1 MGVVAPLTSGWV
13 VETMASPVR
22 DDNSDADSDLEEL
35 QGDIAKFDESVR
47 EFLASHEGSG
57 DGHPYGRPSR
67 GGRGS
72 RGPRKAAK
80 PRGDITARLSRV
92 NQAFL
97 TGDYDRALELVSEVI
112 RINAETFQAWTA
124 LASIFREQGELDR
137 ALAAMMYAAHLRPKD
152 IGGWMSCAA
161 YALNNFGGD
170 EEANMKTARLCFS
183 AALRADPHN
192 REARLGKAAMCH
204 SQGHYSQAILEYNYL
219 LRQRPADLDIVRKLA
234 ETCADGKENIS
245 NNASAKTAYRR
256 FFDSVIP
263 NGPGDRFEGLW
274 YDIGIYAD
282 LCASSGSYRETI
294 KELKALARWMVG
306 RASEHYWDHVQ
317 DDDREWD
324 MDSSRRSQCTDFTN
338 SLFSPSRYGESL
350 PLDLRMRLAML
361 RLRLLDKDEAMRH
374 LNYLDPSTQDTRD
387 FVDEFP
393 AVAYDLAE
401 ELMKSA
407 VTDVATNVLEIL
419 RETSN
424 APDSTI
430 LLQLGRCYI
439 AAGEQPKAEECF
451 LAAIDADEDSIDARI
466 ELANM
471 YEEAK
476 EGEEALILAAEAMAL
491 QDARHH
497 QIGLGRT
504 DITGRS
510 TIRQGEVRRRMSQ
523 TIQSAANAGINK
535 QLRVPK
541 RYRPKRLAGAD
552 TLRQDE
558 QARAIKLTKQYD
570 IVRDLKLRISEGQV
584 NLTGQWMNASRDL
597 VDEFRSLKR
606 FYSWDK
612 YLHFLGK
619 KQVSTSMPSQAPD
632 SELSQMYERLTRSL
646 APQADSS
653 VAGIHQGMHQG
664 ISFDNWLNIFLDYAI
679 GLAIDHQR
687 EEAYQVCE
695 AAKDSVVF
703 QASNYEFLIHIAW
716 TVCAIYTNDEERCV
730 TIARH
735 LMRNGVMSDANRMFA
750 LLSRL
755 CQSPVSWYTSGP
767 AQKFI
772 LRQIRAID
780 NSYEQLFATK
790 FEPSEAGEATFSRID
805 MDVCLLMLYDISV
818 GLIVYLRLFLTSK
831 VTGSK
836 ESDGQPELGQNGW
849 QDLRMV
855 VANGLSDTQKM
866 PTTAKGQNNVS
877 TILLLLAT
885 ASGLHATEQTRVT
898 QAETAPRSSSGGSI
912 TGTSQCEARTIN
924 YITHTLPQ
932 LCLTSSWSST
942 AAVAESTRPF
952 TATEPTPTGHN
963 LTPTVAETGP
973 VEIQDSTMIAQET
986 SESTDTDL
994 IAEPFMSFEDWK
1006 NIMLQRTGQNP
1017 QDLKQ
1022 RKGLD
1027 VHNDEHQRPQSYT
1040 GSDMGDEGEISL
1052 NFGGYAE
1059 KLDAEDGYDGGGEH
1073 PDESSSEAGQTTLHR
1088 SKDAGKTCKERF
1100 SFASFDAGATILK
1113 TNPGA
1118 KNSKA
1123 ILVENKDT
1131 YMLLE
1136 CATPNKYVI
1145 IELTDDIW
1153 VDTIVLANFEFF
1165 SSMIRHFRVS
1175 VSDRYPVRMEKWK
1188 ELGTF
1193 EARNSRDIQA
1203 FLVENPQIWA
1213 KYLRLEFLTHYSNE
1227 YYCPVSLVRV
1237 HGSRMLDKWKDSE
1250 IGPDD
1255 DHVGEIDGV
1264 AEIGITLQENL
1275 SKSGDIKENNN
1286 TYANVADMCPAIEAT
1301 PFPLSSLTCPVDK
1314 PPTFMNNSIVANKD
1328 INSTQYGI
1336 AVDNQ
1341 TIEPEQRQIS
1351 ATAQESSGHAATSS
1365 TTYKDAKSASESS
1378 TNSEDEHPSDKA
1390 ASKGMR
1396 SATTETTSSVSPAA
1410 ATGKIPVASASSS
1423 RSRVNGTSIAT
1434 PSPPTIQEG
1443 FFNSVTKRLQQVESN
1458 LTLSLKYVEEQSKH
1472 VQDAFQRSE
1481 QKQILKIS
1489 SVLAELNQTVL
1500 AELRNF
1506 RDQYDQ
1512 IWQSTVLALESQKD
1526 QSQRDILALSSRLH
1540 VLADEVVFQK
1550 RMAIVQAILLLS
1562 CLLLVIFSRGV
1573 PIPTLGSLSDQ
1584 GMGTSEAFAEIL
1596 ASMQRRD
1603 MYPSGS
1609 PVYSLDARTPNTPE
1623 PHAASSPERPMASSQ
1638 LSMDD
1643 FGYQRPSPP
1652 LTPNTELDGGASD
1665 WQTSCHSSAVQV
1677 TSYDKGARHI
1687 SSRKP
1692 LPSLPEDVSS
1702 PGHC

>member
-1 MGVVAPLTSGWV
+1 
-13 VETMASPVR
+13 MASPAR
-22 DDNSDADSDLEEL
+22 DDKSDADSDLEEL

-57 DGHPYGRPSR
+57 DGHTYGRPSR

-192 REARLGKAAMCH
+192 REARLGKAAVCH

-263 NGPGDRFEGLW
+263 YGPGDRFEGLW

-306 RASEHYWDHVQ
+306 RVSEQYWDYVQ

-324 MDSSRRSQCTDFTN
+324 IDSSRRSQCTDFTD

-361 RLRLLDKDEAMRH
+361 RLRLLDKGEAMRH
-374 LNYLDPSTQDTRD
+374 LNYLDHSTQDTRD
-387 FVDEFP
+387 FVGEFP

-407 VTDVATNVLEIL
+407 VTDVATSILEIL

-439 AAGEQPKAEECF
+439 AAGEQPKAEEYF

-476 EGEEALILAAEAMAL
+476 EGEEALILTAEAMAL

-497 QIGLGRT
+497 QTGLGRT
-504 DITGRS
+504 DITGRL
-510 TIRQGEVRRRMSQ
+510 TIHQGEIRRRMSQ
-523 TIQSAANAGINK
+523 TIQIAVNAGTNK
-535 QLRVPK
+535 QSHVPK

-558 QARAIKLTKQYD
+558 QARAIKLSKQYD

-619 KQVSTSMPSQAPD
+619 KQVSMSMPSQAPD

-703 QASNYEFLIHIAW
+703 QASNYEFMIHIAW

-730 TIARH
+730 AIARH

-780 NSYEQLFATK
+780 NSYEQLFATN

-805 MDVCLLMLYDISV
+805 MDVCLLMLYGHILFTSTSYTYAISYFLRARSLDPRNPMV
-818 GLIVYLRLFLTSK
+818 NLSLGLAYVHYGLKRQSTNRQYLLLQGQAFLAQYFEAGESEGARPLAERYYNTGRLFQL
-831 VTGSK
+831 
-836 ESDGQPELGQNGW
+836 L
-849 QDLRMV
+849 
-855 VANGLSDTQKM
+855 GLSQLGSNLYSNAIEANNAEHHNTDIDTLV
-866 PTTAKGQNNVS
+866 A
-877 TILLLLAT
+877 
-885 ASGLHATEQTRVT
+885 
-898 QAETAPRSSSGGSI
+898 
-912 TGTSQCEARTIN
+912 IN
-924 YITHTLPQ
+924 
-932 LCLTSSWSST
+932 S
-942 AAVAESTRPF
+942 
-952 TATEPTPTGHN
+952 
-963 LTPTVAETGP
+963 
-973 VEIQDSTMIAQET
+973 
-986 SESTDTDL
+986 
-994 IAEPFMSFEDWK
+994 FMSFLAAGNK
-1006 NIMLQRTGQNP
+1006 TAAFSL
-1017 QDLKQ
+1017 LK
-1022 RKGLD
+1022 K
-1027 VHNDEHQRPQSYT
+1027 
-1040 GSDMGDEGEISL
+1040 
-1052 NFGGYAE
+1052 
-1059 KLDAEDGYDGGGEH
+1059 KL
-1073 PDESSSEAGQTTLHR
+1073 
-1088 SKDAGKTCKERF
+1088 
-1100 SFASFDAGATILK
+1100 IL
-1113 TNPGA
+1113 
-1118 KNSKA
+1118 
-1123 ILVENKDT
+1123 
-1131 YMLLE
+1131 
-1136 CATPNKYVI
+1136 
-1145 IELTDDIW
+1145 
-1153 VDTIVLANFEFF
+1153 
-1165 SSMIRHFRVS
+1165 
-1175 VSDRYPVRMEKWK
+1175 
-1188 ELGTF
+1188 
-1193 EARNSRDIQA
+1193 
-1203 FLVENPQIWA
+1203 
-1213 KYLRLEFLTHYSNE
+1213 
-1227 YYCPVSLVRV
+1227 
-1237 HGSRMLDKWKDSE
+1237 
-1250 IGPDD
+1250 
-1255 DHVGEIDGV
+1255 
-1264 AEIGITLQENL
+1264 
-1275 SKSGDIKENNN
+1275 
-1286 TYANVADMCPAIEAT
+1286 
-1301 PFPLSSLTCPVDK
+1301 
-1314 PPTFMNNSIVANKD
+1314 
-1328 INSTQYGI
+1328 
-1336 AVDNQ
+1336 
-1341 TIEPEQRQIS
+1341 
-1351 ATAQESSGHAATSS
+1351 
-1365 TTYKDAKSASESS
+1365 
-1378 TNSEDEHPSDKA
+1378 
-1390 ASKGMR
+1390 
-1396 SATTETTSSVSPAA
+1396 
-1410 ATGKIPVASASSS
+1410 
-1423 RSRVNGTSIAT
+1423 
-1434 PSPPTIQEG
+1434 
-1443 FFNSVTKRLQQVESN
+1443 
-1458 LTLSLKYVEEQSKH
+1458 
-1472 VQDAFQRSE
+1472 
-1481 QKQILKIS
+1481 
-1489 SVLAELNQTVL
+1489 
-1500 AELRNF
+1500 
-1506 RDQYDQ
+1506 
-1512 IWQSTVLALESQKD
+1512 
-1526 QSQRDILALSSRLH
+1526 
-1540 VLADEVVFQK
+1540 
-1550 RMAIVQAILLLS
+1550 
-1562 CLLLVIFSRGV
+1562 
-1573 PIPTLGSLSDQ
+1573 
-1584 GMGTSEAFAEIL
+1584 
-1596 ASMQRRD
+1596 
-1603 MYPSGS
+1603 
-1609 PVYSLDARTPNTPE
+1609 
-1623 PHAASSPERPMASSQ
+1623 
-1638 LSMDD
+1638 
-1643 FGYQRPSPP
+1643 
-1652 LTPNTELDGGASD
+1652 
-1665 WQTSCHSSAVQV
+1665 
-1677 TSYDKGARHI
+1677 
-1687 SSRKP
+1687 
-1692 LPSLPEDVSS
+1692 
-1702 PGHC
+1702 

>member
-1 MGVVAPLTSGWV
+1 MTSP
-13 VETMASPVR
+13 AR

-57 DGHPYGRPSR
+57 DGHTYGRPSR

-192 REARLGKAAMCH
+192 REARLGKAAVCH

-324 MDSSRRSQCTDFTN
+324 VDSSRRSQCTDFTD

-361 RLRLLDKDEAMRH
+361 RLRLLDKGEAMRH

-407 VTDVATNVLEIL
+407 VTDVATNILEIL

-430 LLQLGRCYI
+430 LLQLGRCYL

-497 QIGLGRT
+497 QTGLGRT
-504 DITGRS
+504 AITGRS
-510 TIRQGEVRRRMSQ
+510 TIHQGEIRRRMSQ
-523 TIQSAANAGINK
+523 TIQSAANAGISK

-541 RYRPKRLAGAD
+541 RYRLKRLAGAD

-558 QARAIKLTKQYD
+558 QARAIKLSKQYD

-619 KQVSTSMPSQAPD
+619 KQVSMSMPSQAPD

-703 QASNYEFLIHIAW
+703 QAPNYEFLIHIAW

-730 TIARH
+730 AIARH

-805 MDVCLLMLYDISV
+805 MDVCLLMLY
-818 GLIVYLRLFLTSK
+818 GLY
-831 VTGSK
+831 
-836 ESDGQPELGQNGW
+836 
-849 QDLRMV
+849 
-855 VANGLSDTQKM
+855 
-866 PTTAKGQNNVS
+866 
-877 TILLLLAT
+877 
-885 ASGLHATEQTRVT
+885 ATEQARVT

-952 TATEPTPTGHN
+952 TATEPTPTGDN

-973 VEIQDSTMIAQET
+973 VEIQDSTTIAQET
-986 SESTDTDL
+986 SESADTDST
-994 IAEPFMSFEDWK
+994 AEPFMSFEDWK

-1022 RKGLD
+1022 RKGSD
-1027 VHNDEHQRPQSYT
+1027 VHNDGHQRPQSYT

-1052 NFGGYAE
+1052 DFGGYAE

-1073 PDESSSEAGQTTLHR
+1073 PDESTSEAGQTTLHR

-1255 DHVGEIDGV
+1255 DHVGEIEGV
-1264 AEIGITLQENL
+1264 AEIGNTLQENL
-1275 SKSGDIKENNN
+1275 SKSADIKENKNI
-1286 TYANVADMCPAIEAT
+1286 YGNVADMCPTIEAT
-1301 PFPLSSLTCPVDK
+1301 PFPLPSLTCPVDK
-1314 PPTFMNNSIVANKD
+1314 PPTFMNNSVVANKD

-1336 AVDNQ
+1336 AVDDQ

-1365 TTYKDAKSASESS
+1365 TTWKGAKSASESS
-1378 TNSEDEHPSDKA
+1378 TNPEDEQPSDKV

-1396 SATTETTSSVSPAA
+1396 SATTETTSSLSPAA
-1410 ATGKIPVASASSS
+1410 ATGKMPVASASSS

-1609 PVYSLDARTPNTPE
+1609 PEYPLDARTPNTPE

-1643 FGYQRPSPP
+1643 YGYQRPSPP
-1652 LTPNTELDGGASD
+1652 LTPNTELDDGG
-1665 WQTSCHSSAVQV
+1665 SAYKL
-1677 TSYDKGARHI
+1677 S
-1687 SSRKP
+1687 
-1692 LPSLPEDVSS
+1692 
-1702 PGHC
+1702 